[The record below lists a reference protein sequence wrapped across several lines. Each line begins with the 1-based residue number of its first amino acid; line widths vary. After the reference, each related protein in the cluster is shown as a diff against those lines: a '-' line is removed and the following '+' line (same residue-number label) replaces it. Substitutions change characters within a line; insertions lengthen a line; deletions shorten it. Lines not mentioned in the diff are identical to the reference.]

1 MRIMY
6 LKASFRHNPNLQDIA
21 AYYRLVE
28 SYRNETDRVC
38 HRTLLNIGFW
48 PDATTAQKVK
58 VIDLLNSRYKNEQA
72 LFEEQDQA
80 VLEWVNRFW
89 NQMIEK
95 KTIDRKTIEQQHR
108 LVKADTIKHKEA
120 REIGTE
126 WICANTWNNLKL
138 TELFE
143 GLGWPRESIQLAMT
157 QIISRAVYPDSEL
170 ATSRWIKDNSAICD
184 ITGYDIN
191 KITKDKLYQSALELY
206 KHKDTI
212 EKYLSTKTNELFDLQ
227 DRIMLYDLT
236 NTYFE
241 GSKRN
246 SQLARYGRSKEKR
259 NDAKLVVLAMVIN
272 IEGFIKYSAIHE
284 GNYSDTS
291 DISTLLTKL
300 SVNTSASKPI
310 VVMDAGIATEKN
322 LETLT
327 QTGYKYVVVSRSKIK
342 DYKPVRQ
349 GKETYLLTKSKKI
362 IRLQAVKTQK
372 YTDSFLKVESEAK
385 GLKEQGITNRLEQG
399 YEKQLH
405 LIKQSLAKPRGVKK
419 VDKVQQR
426 LGRAK
431 QKYPSVHQLYNIY
444 LDIDSST
451 QIVQDL
457 HWQRDIEKS
466 EDAKSRLGVYF
477 LRTNLEETDEAL
489 EWMIYNTIREIE
501 ATFRILKTDLDL
513 RPVYHKNDASTMAHL
528 HLGMLAYWL
537 VNTIRYQLK
546 QVGINDDW
554 KEIKRKAS
562 TQKCVCTT
570 AQNSFDKI
578 IQIKRC
584 TEPSEDL
591 TKIHNA
597 LKKQKSKPFKQI
609 KFVVHKPPPKK
620 TETHTNAQFLLE

>member
-72 LFEEQDQA
+72 LFEEQDQE
-80 VLEWVNRFW
+80 VLEWVNLFW

-95 KTIDRKTIEQQHR
+95 KTIDRKSIEQQHR

-143 GLGWPRESIQLAMT
+143 GLGWPRENIQLAMT
-157 QIISRAVYPDSEL
+157 QIISRAVYSGSEL

-246 SQLARYGRSKEKR
+246 SQLAKYGRSKEKR

-300 SVNTSASKPI
+300 SVSTSAAKPI

-327 QTGYKYVVVSRSKIK
+327 QKGYKYVVVSRVKIK
-342 DYKPVRQ
+342 DYKPVQQ

-362 IRLQAVKTQK
+362 IRLQAVKTEK
-372 YTDSFLKVESEAK
+372 YTDSFLKVQSEAK
-385 GLKEQGITNRLEQG
+385 GLKEQGIKNRLEQG

-431 QKYPSVHQLYNIY
+431 QKYPSVHHLYNIY
-444 LDIDSST
+444 LDIDSSK
-451 QIVQDL
+451 QIVKDL

-466 EDAKSRLGVYF
+466 EEVKSRLGVYF

-501 ATFRILKTDLDL
+501 STFRILKTDLDL
-513 RPVYHKNDASTMAHL
+513 RPVYHKNDTSTMAHL

-546 QVGINDDW
+546 NVGINDDW

-584 TEPSEDL
+584 TQPSEDL

-597 LKKQKSKPFKQI
+597 LKEQKSKPFKQI
-609 KFVVHKPPPKK
+609 KFVVHKPPIKK